1 MSSMY
6 SGVYYVVVDS
16 KATLAEIFNL
26 NSSLGEDS
34 VPTMLNNE
42 IDYNLYGS
50 SEDKV
55 AVAKALDKHFEENSV
70 KSDVSRL
77 L

>member
-1 MSSMY
+1 MY

-42 IDYNLYGS
+42 IDYNLTA
-50 SEDKV
+50 
-55 AVAKALDKHFEENSV
+55 AVRI
-70 KSDVSRL
+70 RL
-77 L
+77 LWQRRWISILRKIV

>member
-1 MSSMY
+1 MY

-42 IDYNLYGS
+42 I
-50 SEDKV
+50 V
-55 AVAKALDKHFEENSV
+55 IICMAAVRISLLWQ
-70 KSDVSRL
+70 RL
-77 L
+77 WISILRKTV